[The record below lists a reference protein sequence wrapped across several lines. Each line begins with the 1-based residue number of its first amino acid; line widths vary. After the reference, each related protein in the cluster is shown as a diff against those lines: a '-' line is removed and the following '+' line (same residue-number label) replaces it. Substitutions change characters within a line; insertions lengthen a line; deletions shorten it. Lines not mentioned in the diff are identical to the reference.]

1 MLETENGIMVNT
13 VVEDI
18 NRAALAYHIKCY
30 KERRRL
36 EAIQEQ
42 IELDAEALERMQ
54 NSSKRSP
61 KARDD
66 LKSAGTGGGGDDD
79 SDSSSDERESDTEV
93 FKLPNTQLGLHYA
106 DEEFHYVKVWMSCK
120 KSIIII
126 TIKI

>member
-1 MLETENGIMVNT
+1 MLYETHSMLETENGIMVSTT
-13 VVEDI
+13 VDDI

-30 KERRRL
+30 KERRRQ

-42 IELDAEALERMQ
+42 NELDAEALERMQ

-66 LKSAGTGGGGDDD
+66 VRSAGTGGGGDGD
-79 SDSSSDERESDTEV
+79 SDSSSDERESDSEV

-106 DEEFHYVKVWMSCK
+106 DEEYHFVKVGGP
-120 KSIIII
+120 I
-126 TIKI
+126 